1 MAASAHILRPPVHQG
16 AVQQLVGRGEQEWE
30 AGEIGILAYHV
41 HRAGHLLEYIVIF
54 LGVGEGLPLR
64 RLLLVLHFPMVRH
77 LVHQSRAACGPFG
90 RLGSIAVQGLA
101 QLFHFLRHL
110 HIFLTSRR
118 EGEAVRHKHTV
129 MILLAAPERLAE
141 AVVADEAASARKDV
155 PYPHPDR
162 ARHRLGIEG
171 APVHLT
177 RLEFHHTVSPAREIA
192 ELVIAEAQVFGIAQ
206 AEALLP
212 HSVAVARDEIA
223 GVGSEI
229 QMIRKEGVN
238 CTGNRDE
245 IGGNPLSVRDV
256 AAEHIGLEIH
266 EGSQLRR
273 IEAVHIQHR
282 VRIGL
287 LRDLLLVRH
296 TDLVEVLIGLAPESA
311 APAFVEGF
319 YAAVFLLE
327 EKAEGG
333 LGVLAVV
340 HHPVMAGLI
349 VYLPA
354 NHRRVVPIA
363 LGQGRDYLPHIF
375 PVAGGTPGGV
385 LTAAVA
391 YPHAVVPAYEN
402 LRMLFAQPHGR
413 AGRRS
418 AQNHLEPVA
427 VGQGDGLVQPAEV
440 IAALLRLKRGP
451 GELGEM
457 GESYAHRGHF
467 LQVPLPLGLIPL
479 LGIVIGSQRKEFLLR
494 EGILNAVPGIAGTGL
509 RKGKGR
515 IKNKRRTKAGAYRYF
530 ISHNSF

>member
-1 MAASAHILRPPVHQG
+1 
-16 AVQQLVGRGEQEWE
+16 
-30 AGEIGILAYHV
+30 
-41 HRAGHLLEYIVIF
+41 
-54 LGVGEGLPLR
+54 
-64 RLLLVLHFPMVRH
+64 
-77 LVHQSRAACGPFG
+77 
-90 RLGSIAVQGLA
+90 
-101 QLFHFLRHL
+101 
-110 HIFLTSRR
+110 
-118 EGEAVRHKHTV
+118 

-162 ARHRLGIEG
+162 ARHWLGIEG
-171 APVHLT
+171 PPVHLT
-177 RLEFHHTVSPAREIA
+177 RLEFHHSVSPAREIA

-311 APAFVEGF
+311 APAFVEGL

-354 NHRRVVPIA
+354 DHRRVVPIA
-363 LGQGRDYLPHIF
+363 LGQGRDYLPHVF
-375 PVAGGTPGGV
+375 PVASGAPGGV